1 MPEASRRPTVAVTG
15 VGALIGQ
22 GIARSLR
29 PRGRARILGVDRRIT
44 PFSRTFCDGVEQKP
58 AIDEASEA
66 YLDFW
71 RGLVRREGIELILPG
86 LSVDMD
92 FFNGNRAAFR
102 DMGVKVALNREGLI
116 ALCADKADFQ
126 KAYRAAGFP
135 AIPSARPES
144 WEEALAAL
152 GPAPLLLKPRRGE
165 GSAGIVR
172 LEDASDFAYWTR
184 RSGDNW
190 LIQTVMGT
198 EADEYTVGAY
208 GLGNGTSLGPII
220 MRRRLTRSGHTGEV
234 EVLDH
239 PAIAALTGR
248 IIRHFQP
255 VGPTNLQF
263 RMGGE
268 TPYLLEINPR
278 FSSSCSLRAAFGFVE
293 AEMCIDDLLE
303 GRTPEQPVIRHG
315 AAHRYNEDFIA
326 DTLPGKEPSDDAGDP
341 V

>member
-1 MPEASRRPTVAVTG
+1 MTDHPDRYTVAVPG

-29 PRGRARILGVDRRIT
+29 PGDRARIVGVDRRIT
-44 PFSRTFCDGVEQKP
+44 PFSKSFCDAVEQKP
-58 AIDEASEA
+58 EVDEASEA

-71 RGLVRREGIELILPG
+71 RDLVRDQSIDLILPG

-92 FFNGNRAAFR
+92 FFNMHRAAFN
-102 DMGVKVALNREGLI
+102 DMGVAVALNSEKLI
-116 ALCADKADFQ
+116 KLCADKFDFHT
-126 KAYRAAGFP
+126 AYQAAGFP

-144 WEEALAAL
+144 WKSALLEL

-172 LEDASDFAYWTR
+172 LHDAEDYAYWTR
-184 RSGDNW
+184 RNGENW
-190 LIQTVMGT
+190 LLQKIVGSDS
-198 EADEYTVGAY
+198 DEYTVGIY
-208 GLGNGTSLGPII
+208 GLGNGSYVGPII
-220 MRRRLTRSGHTGEV
+220 MRRRLTRSGHTGEA
-234 EVLDH
+234 EVLAH
-239 PAIAALTGR
+239 PQLAELTAR
-248 IIRHFQP
+248 VAHHFQP

-263 RMGGE
+263 RIEGD

-303 GRTPEQPVIRHG
+303 GKPPSRPVIRSG
-315 AAHRYNEDFIA
+315 FAHRYNEDFI
-326 DTLPGKEPSDDAGDP
+326 GHAGDP

>member
-1 MPEASRRPTVAVTG
+1 MTETPRRYSVAVTG

-29 PRGRARILGVDRRIT
+29 PGGRARILGVDRRIT
-44 PFSRTFCDGVEQKP
+44 PFSRTFCDAVAEKP
-58 AIDEASEA
+58 AVDEASDA

-71 RGLVRREGIELILPG
+71 RDLVRREAVDLVLPG
-86 LSVDMD
+86 LSVDME
-92 FFNGNRAAFR
+92 FFDRHRAAFA
-102 DMGVKVALNREGLI
+102 DMGVKLALNTEPLI
-116 ALCADKADFQ
+116 ALCSDKFDFHA
-126 KAYRAAGFP
+126 AYSAAGFP

-144 WEEALAAL
+144 WEDALKQL

-172 LEDASDFAYWTR
+172 LNDAMDFDYWTR

-190 LIQTVMGT
+190 LLQTIMGT
-198 EADEYTVGAY
+198 DLEEYTVGIY
-208 GLGNGTSLGPII
+208 GLGDGGFVGPII
-220 MRRRLTRSGHTGEV
+220 MRRKLTRSGHTGEA

-239 PAIAALTGR
+239 PALADLTGR
-248 IIRHFQP
+248 IVRHFQP
-255 VGPTNLQF
+255 AGPTNLQF
-263 RMGGE
+263 RMDGG

-293 AEMCIDDLLE
+293 AEMCIDDMLE
-303 GRTPEQPVIRHG
+303 GKTPEQPLIRFG
-315 AAHRYNEDFIA
+315 TAHRYNEDYIGEDFV
-326 DTLPGKEPSDDAGDP
+326 GHAGDP